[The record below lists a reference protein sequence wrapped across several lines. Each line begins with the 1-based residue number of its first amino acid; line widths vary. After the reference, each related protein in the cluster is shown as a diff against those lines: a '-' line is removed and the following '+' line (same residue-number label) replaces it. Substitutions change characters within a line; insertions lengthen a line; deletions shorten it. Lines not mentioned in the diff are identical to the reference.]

1 MFSLLHHSL
10 FAKTSP
16 LAFKS
21 RNEKLCNKHSLGSF
35 FLQKLFF
42 YREVISGFG
51 GKFAVKNGENVYKR
65 HLTILF
71 CRWRLLLIPLPPPKM
86 EADEDGRGLHLQ
98 PPAASPTSDALSTS
112 GDSNISLLQ
121 SLSVNDNGDPGSPA
135 AANLDE
141 IDHQLGIN
149 FHHLLDIPFHQVPQS
164 DHLPHHH
171 DDNQTT
177 PSTLQHQIDLNLDA
191 LLSNAGTFFFRHS
204 GHN

>member
-1 MFSLLHHSL
+1 MAFVDP
-10 FAKTSP
+10 FPNPGRPEASP
-16 LAFKS
+16 
-21 RNEKLCNKHSLGSF
+21 
-35 FLQKLFF
+35 
-42 YREVISGFG
+42 I
-51 GKFAVKNGENVYKR
+51 
-65 HLTILF
+65 
-71 CRWRLLLIPLPPPKM
+71 M

-98 PPAASPTSDALSTS
+98 PPAPSLPTSILSSSLSSTSDALPTS
-112 GDSNISLLQ
+112 GDSNISLLPI
-121 SLSVNDNGDPGSPA
+121 SVGGGNSDDHGSE
-135 AANLDE
+135 NLDE

-191 LLSNAGTFFFRHS
+191 LLSNAGTFFFPHS

>member
-1 MFSLLHHSL
+1 
-10 FAKTSP
+10 
-16 LAFKS
+16 
-21 RNEKLCNKHSLGSF
+21 
-35 FLQKLFF
+35 
-42 YREVISGFG
+42 
-51 GKFAVKNGENVYKR
+51 
-65 HLTILF
+65 
-71 CRWRLLLIPLPPPKM
+71 M

-98 PPAASPTSDALSTS
+98 PPSASPTSDALSTS

-191 LLSNAGTFFFRHS
+191 LLSNAGTFFFPHS
-204 GHN
+204 GHNWRKIHNSGSDTKHAKNTKHENPANYSNIRMLCKLL

>member
-1 MFSLLHHSL
+1 
-10 FAKTSP
+10 
-16 LAFKS
+16 
-21 RNEKLCNKHSLGSF
+21 
-35 FLQKLFF
+35 
-42 YREVISGFG
+42 
-51 GKFAVKNGENVYKR
+51 
-65 HLTILF
+65 
-71 CRWRLLLIPLPPPKM
+71 M

-98 PPAASPTSDALSTS
+98 PPAPSLPTSILSSSLSSTSDALPTS
-112 GDSNISLLQ
+112 GDSNISLLPI
-121 SLSVNDNGDPGSPA
+121 SVGGGNSDDHGSE
-135 AANLDE
+135 NLDE